1 MSNTRVR
8 PSLKTLTLI
17 AVAYS
22 AVIIALGVWV
32 SVSTGEWLALVC
44 ALGLVV
50 VPLGVV
56 GRRKAL

>member
-17 AVAYS
+17 AVVYS
-22 AVIIALGVWV
+22 AVIIAVGVWV
-32 SVSTGEWLALVC
+32 SVATGEWLALVC

-50 VPLGVV
+50 VPLGIV

>member
-17 AVAYS
+17 AAVYS

-32 SVSTGEWLALVC
+32 SVATGEWLALVC

-50 VPLGVV
+50 VPLGIV
-56 GRRKAL
+56 GRRKTL

>member
-1 MSNTRVR
+1 M
-8 PSLKTLTLI
+8 KTLTLI

-22 AVIIALGVWV
+22 AVIIAVGVWV

-50 VPLGVV
+50 VPLGIV
-56 GRRKAL
+56 GRRKPL